1 MRNGEVFGNTSAP
14 DPECTGAGC
23 SRHYKC
29 FNLQKPPVARGV
41 RQILILTHSFRQLA
55 CLQRCAALCCAV
67 LSCAVLCFLVL
78 CCALLCCAV
87 LCSALLRSALR
98 CCAVLC
104 CAVLCCAVLCCAALL
119 GPPVCCVLYCAVLC
133 CVIGYRSALTLTVCL
148 PSQICTWGGHRP
160 APDPRGYN
168 VTASIVTSYAWVYFW
183 DDEPAKAQ
191 PTVGE

>member
-1 MRNGEVFGNTSAP
+1 LLFRNGVQFVMRNGEVFGNTSAP

-104 CAVLCCAVLCCAALL
+104 CAVLCCAALRSLGRLFAACCIVLCCA
-119 GPPVCCVLYCAVLC
+119 V
-133 CVIGYRSALTLTVCL
+133 
-148 PSQICTWGGHRP
+148 
-160 APDPRGYN
+160 
-168 VTASIVTSYAWVYFW
+168 
-183 DDEPAKAQ
+183 
-191 PTVGE
+191 

>member
-1 MRNGEVFGNTSAP
+1 VHRRGLLAALQMFQPAEAT
-14 DPECTGAGC
+14 CGAGRA
-23 SRHYKC
+23 SNPHLDP
-29 FNLQKPPVARGV
+29 FIPPAS
-41 RQILILTHSFRQLA
+41 LLA
-55 CLQRCAALCCAV
+55 ALRCAVLCCAFLCCAV
-67 LSCAVLCFLVL
+67 LSCAVLCSALL
-78 CCALLCCAV
+78 RCALLCSAA
-87 LCSALLRSALR
+87 LCSALLR
-98 CCAVLC
+98 